1 MHIPGPTA
9 ATAATAPPTLLSPLV
24 DASPSRLAQAAREA
38 LAAAAA
44 ARERFV
50 KLPRGTPFLEVVDAY
65 DAIGLDLNRVG
76 GLSALFFQVH
86 PEGAVREAAATV
98 EQDISRFATDLS
110 LDRPVWERLAAEDLS
125 SPEALAQPV
134 GCRLVEHALRDFR
147 RAGVDRDEPT
157 RTRIRQLREELVLV
171 GQEFARNIAAD
182 VRIIRV
188 PPADLAGLPDDWTGS
203 HAVGADG
210 LVEVTTNP
218 TDWMPFMKYCRVAT
232 HRRALYLAYM
242 SRGTPANLPVLSR
255 MIRRRHELASLLGY
269 GSWAAYVTEDKMIRT
284 EEAARAF
291 VEHVTGLSGD
301 RMRREVD
308 ELLQEWRREEPGA
321 TELRDSDRLYVME
334 QVRRRRFD
342 FDSREARGYFA
353 CRAVQRGLLETAAR
367 LYGLR
372 FERVPVR
379 AWHAEVECYDVWDG
393 DERRARFYLDLHPR
407 EDKYKHAAMFDLVS
421 GLSGRRVPEACLVC
435 NVPRPQGDDQGL
447 LEPSDVVTLFHEF
460 GHLLH
465 HLLGGHQ
472 RWLAVSGI
480 ATEWD
485 FVEVPSQLFEEWARD
500 PRVLAGFA
508 RHWQTGAPI
517 PPGLVD
523 RMRQAGEYGKG
534 INTRIQ
540 MFYAALSLELFGRT
554 PPEGDTSEVVRRL
567 RPRFVPFP
575 HEEGTAFQASFG
587 HLEGYSALYYTYMW
601 SLVLAKDLL
610 GRFGGDLLDARVAQR
625 YRQCILEAGGSK
637 DAAELVVDFLGRP
650 FAFDAFERWL
660 AA

>member
-1 MHIPGPTA
+1 M
-9 ATAATAPPTLLSPLV
+9 LLSPLL
-24 DASPSRLAQAAREA
+24 DATPARLAQAADEA

-50 KLPRGTPFLEVVDAY
+50 RLPHGTPFLTVVDAY
-65 DAIGLDLNRVG
+65 DAIGLDLDRVG

-86 PEGAVREAAATV
+86 PESGLRERAATV
-98 EQDISRFATDLS
+98 EQDISRFATELS
-110 LDRPVWERLAAEDLS
+110 LDRPVWERLSAEDLS
-125 SPEALAQPV
+125 SPQALAQPV
-134 GCRLVEHALRDFR
+134 ARRLVEHALRDFR

-157 RTRIRQLREELVLV
+157 RARVRELREELVLV
-171 GQEFARNIAAD
+171 GQEFARNIAGD
-182 VRIIRV
+182 VRTIRV
-188 PPADLAGLPDDWTGS
+188 PPADLAGLPEDWVRS
-203 HAVGADG
+203 HPVGAEG

-218 TDWMPFMKYCRVAT
+218 PDWLPFMKYARVAA
-232 HRRALYLAYM
+232 HRRALYQAYM
-242 SRGTPANLPVLSR
+242 SRGAPANLPVLQR
-255 MIRRRHELASLLGY
+255 MMALRHELATLLGY
-269 GSWAAYVTEDKMIRT
+269 PTWAAYVTEDKMIRT
-284 EEAARAF
+284 EGAAREF
-291 VEHVTGLSGD
+291 VERVTALTGD

-308 ELLQEWRREEPGA
+308 ELLGEWRREEPGA

-342 FDSREARGYFA
+342 FDSREARAYFA
-353 CRAVQRGLLETAAR
+353 CDAVLRGLLDTAAR

-379 AWHAEVECYDVWDG
+379 AWHPDVACWDVWDG

-421 GLSGRRVPEACLVC
+421 GLLGRRVPEACLVC
-435 NVPRPQGDDQGL
+435 NVPRPSGDDPGL

-465 HLLGGHQ
+465 HLLGGRQ

-508 RHWQTGAPI
+508 RHWRTGEPI

-534 INTRIQ
+534 VNTRVQ
-540 MFYAALSLELFGRT
+540 MFYAALSLELFS
-554 PPEGDTSEVVRRL
+554 GDPAGVDTTEVVRRL

-610 GRFGGDLLDARVAQR
+610 GRFGGDLLDERVAQR

-637 DAAELVVDFLGRP
+637 DAADLVADFLGRP